1 MPEGLPLSWVES
13 SGWIVLSGSVDPRS
27 ENRAL
32 ALSRQFV
39 DGPIAYISFSDDM
52 GDALMDDMLELGA
65 PAGYLV
71 DWDERDNN
79 EIYERL
85 SPAGMVVISAD
96 SASAGL
102 GQIVSHTVAH
112 ALKEALRRG
121 AVILFEGA
129 AAAAAGE
136 YRLAE
141 DGGIAS
147 GLKLVGNAL
156 ILPSVCSIAE
166 SASAS
171 AARGKLPEAIFIAL
185 EAGGA
190 LTLGPERHIETW
202 GDGRVTIG
210 LGDPLNA
217 PLLDER
223 HIAAE

>member
-13 SGWIVLSGSVDPRS
+13 SGWIALSGSVDPRS

-32 ALSRQFV
+32 ALSRQFA

-71 DWDERDNN
+71 DWDEGDNN

-85 SPAGMVVISAD
+85 SLAGMVVISAD
-96 SASAGL
+96 RACEGL
-102 GQIVSHTVAH
+102 NRFLTQTVAH

-129 AAAAAGE
+129 AAAAAGQ

-156 ILPSVCSIAE
+156 ILPCVSSIAE
-166 SASAS
+166 SASAA
-171 AARGKLPEAIFIAL
+171 AARGKLPEAVFIGL
-185 EAGGA
+185 GAGGA
-190 LTLGPERHIETW
+190 LALGPDRQIETW

-210 LGDPLNA
+210 LGDPLTAN
-217 PLLDER
+217 LVDER
-223 HIAAE
+223 RIAAE